1 MIRLIKSFLYAFKG
15 IFFQL
20 QYERNFRIHC
30 FAALT
35 VVFLAARFYSFS
47 SLEWGLLI
55 LEIALVFTAESIN
68 TALEQLANAV
78 TIERNEKICHAKDA
92 SAGAVLCLA
101 IGAVVL
107 AYHLFWDVAIFK
119 TIGLWLLKPL
129 RLILALLY
137 FAVALTL
144 IFCRKTYKKDQ

>member
-30 FAALT
+30 FAAVAVL
-35 VVFLAARFYSFS
+35 FLAVRFYSFS

-55 LEIALVFTAESIN
+55 LEISLVFTAESIN

-101 IGAVVL
+101 IGAVAL
-107 AYHLFWDVAIFK
+107 AYHLFWDPAVFGA
-119 TIGLWLLKPL
+119 
-129 RLILALLY
+129 ILAWLKNPLNLLAVVA
-137 FAVALTL
+137 FAVLACIF
-144 IFCRKTYKKDQ
+144 IFCRKTYKKD

>member
-15 IFFQL
+15 IFFQI

-30 FAALT
+30 FAAMA
-35 VVFLAARFYSFS
+35 VIFLGARFYSFS

-55 LEIALVFTAESIN
+55 LEISLVFTAESIN

-107 AYHLFWDVAIFK
+107 AYHLFWDIAVFKEIFA
-119 TIGLWLLKPL
+119 WLKSPL
-129 RLILALLY
+129 NLFAALLY
-137 FAVALTL
+137 FALACTF
-144 IFCRKTYKKDQ
+144 IFCRKTYKKD